1 MNCRKK
7 QKSIILILRIR
18 PSLLTGVLWEKKR
31 EEWIPPVNGVI
42 TSACGERVNPI
53 LGKRENH
60 NGLDI
65 AVAEG
70 TAVIAVKSGKVTE
83 VRTSATYGKLLEY
96 ETTDG
101 YTVMYAHL
109 SKVLVQE
116 GEQVKQGQK
125 VAESGNT
132 GLSTGPHL
140 HYSLWKGEKLLDPM
154 DYLSAEN
161 MV

>member
-1 MNCRKK
+1 MRCRKK
-7 QKSIILILRIR
+7 RKSIIPTLRIL

-31 EEWIPPVNGVI
+31 EEWLSPVEGVI
-42 TSACGERVNPI
+42 TSACGERTNPI

-109 SKVLVQE
+109 SKVLVRE

-161 MV
+161 TF

>member
-1 MNCRKK
+1 M
-7 QKSIILILRIR
+7 
-18 PSLLTGVLWEKKR
+18 WEKKR
-31 EEWIPPVNGVI
+31 EEWLSPVEGVI

-109 SKVLVQE
+109 SKVLVEE
-116 GEQVKQGQK
+116 GEMVKQGQK